1 MLDATAFKLVPIGT
15 VPGGHLVVFEIADTA
30 YVALRVTMPDHGNGA
45 AAGTLNL
52 RPIDQPMG
60 QPQLMVYSDM
70 DDTWCIDLGPA
81 VIRVPADAIGEI
93 SRAERSRSGDLLVG
107 PEGAG
112 IAAVFGRHPIGRGTW
127 AVSNGT
133 PLSVSHPCRRFTRWE
148 IGVMQGNAFQAV
160 AAFLDREA

>member
-1 MLDATAFKLVPIGT
+1 MLDATQFKLVNVGA
-15 VPGGHLVVFEIADTA
+15 VPGGHLVAYEIADTA
-30 YVALRVTMPDHGNGA
+30 YVALRVTMPDHGNTV

-60 QPQLMVYSDM
+60 PPQLVVYNDM

-81 VIRVPADAIGEI
+81 VIRVPAASIGEI

-112 IAAVFGRHPIGRGTW
+112 IAAVFGRHPIGRHTW
-127 AVSNGT
+127 SVSNGK
-133 PLSVSHPCRRFTRWE
+133 PVSVSHPCRRFTSWE
-148 IGVMQGNAFQAV
+148 IGVMQGSDFHPV
-160 AAFLDREA
+160 VSFHDREA